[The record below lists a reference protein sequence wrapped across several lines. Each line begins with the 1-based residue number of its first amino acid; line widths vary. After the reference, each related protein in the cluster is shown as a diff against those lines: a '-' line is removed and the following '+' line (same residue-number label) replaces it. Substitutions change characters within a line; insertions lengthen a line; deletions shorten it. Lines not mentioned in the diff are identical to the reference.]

1 MQFSPSQENTI
12 RHQFD
17 CLCKKVL
24 RERSRDIKRGLVKQA
39 EHEIFLSE
47 LASEYLKQI
56 GVMDDYPSDNSYFKV
71 AGFQVA
77 IHCDELAKALSGLSS
92 EERDIV
98 LLAYFL
104 DMTDREIAEKLDLVR
119 STVQRKR
126 ANTLKEL
133 KTKLEV
139 GKNE

>member
-12 RHQFD
+12 RYQFD

-24 RERSRDIKRGLVKQA
+24 RERSRDIKRSLVKQA
-39 EHEIFLSE
+39 KHEIFLSE
-47 LASEYLKQI
+47 LASEYLNQI
-56 GVMDDYPSDNSYFKV
+56 GVMDDYPSDNSYFNV

-77 IHCDELAKALSGLSS
+77 IHCDELAKALSDLSN
-92 EERDIV
+92 EKRDIV
-98 LLAYFL
+98 LLAYYL

-126 ANTLKEL
+126 SNTLKEL

-139 GKNE
+139 EQNE